1 MKKDFFSTS
10 KLPPYIFEA
19 INQSKKKAREKGLD
33 ILDFGM
39 GNPDMAPPK
48 AARELLGK
56 LVQDPSLYGYSDVGG
71 VEELKQ
77 AHCHYYKNRFNVCL
91 DPKKES
97 IVTIGAKEG
106 LTSLAV
112 AISGGDDYIVTL
124 DPSYPIHSFAFTI
137 AKINVK
143 RIEAKDAFEYLAKFK
158 ELVANADKK
167 PTAILVNYPSNPTG
181 EYVPLSFYEEL
192 VEFCRKEKIYI
203 ISDIAYCE
211 LYFDEKYKPNSILE
225 VKGAK
230 EVAIEFSTVSKTFCL
245 AGTRVGFAAGN
256 VDLIDALHKMKSY
269 LDYGSFTPL
278 QKTAAY
284 CLENETGQYLD
295 EMRAVYLKRA
305 KFMLDLFAKE
315 LDWQCDMPKASMFIW
330 AKMPEK
336 FLEIGSFEF
345 CKKLIE
351 DYGVAFSP
359 GAGFGKMGEGYV
371 RISLIHDEE
380 NVRKAVVRLQKF
392 IHQA

>member
-1 MKKDFFSTS
+1 MKKDFFSTT

-19 INQSKKKAREKGLD
+19 INQSKKKARAKGLQ
-33 ILDFGM
+33 IIDFGM

-56 LVQDPSLYGYSDVGG
+56 LAQDPSLYGYSDVGG
-71 VEELKQ
+71 VEELKN
-77 AHCHYYKNRFNVCL
+77 AHCNYYKNRFNVEL

-106 LTSLAV
+106 LTSLAC
-112 AISGGDDYIVTL
+112 ALSGGDDYIIVPDL
-124 DPSYPIHSFAFTI
+124 SYPIHSFAFTI

-143 RIEAKDAFEYLAKFK
+143 KIEAVDAFEYLAKFK
-158 ELVANADKK
+158 ELVALADKK

-181 EYVPLSFYEEL
+181 ESVSLQFYQEL
-192 VEFCRKEKIYI
+192 VDFCRKEKIYI
-203 ISDIAYCE
+203 VSDIAYCE
-211 LYFDEKYKPNSILE
+211 LYFGEENKPHSILE
-225 VKGAK
+225 IKGAK
-230 EVAIEFSTVSKTFCL
+230 DVAVEFSTVSKTFCL

-256 VDLIDALHKMKSY
+256 VDLIEALHKMKSY

-278 QKTAAY
+278 QKVAAY
-284 CLENETGQYLD
+284 CLNEETGQYLD
-295 EMRAVYLKRA
+295 EMRAVYVKRA
-305 KFMLDLFAKE
+305 KFMVDLFAKE
-315 LDWQCDMPKASMFIW
+315 LNWQCEMPKASMFIW
-330 AKMPEK
+330 TKLPEK
-336 FLEIGSFEF
+336 FTEMGSFAF
-345 CKKLIE
+345 CKMLIE

-380 NVRKAVVRLQKF
+380 NVRKMVERLIPLF
-392 IHQA
+392 